1 MYRSG
6 TQGVKVR
13 GLILLSI
20 AVLAGCCYWGWQIAF
35 NDGMISA
42 DGGQVA
48 PLWQRLSIAG
58 AIVTTAVAFAWGMLF
73 YGAHYIDRLECDAA
87 GVMTIRTIG
96 LLRGAQYMVNE
107 KDIATVEARHDDFV
121 SEGGLA
127 VNAPWLKLQ
136 LKNGLPWL
144 ILDQQGV
151 FTDDLKLREV
161 LRRTMGI

>member
-1 MYRSG
+1 
-6 TQGVKVR
+6 
-13 GLILLSI
+13 
-20 AVLAGCCYWGWQIAF
+20 
-35 NDGMISA
+35 
-42 DGGQVA
+42 
-48 PLWQRLSIAG
+48 
-58 AIVTTAVAFAWGMLF
+58 MLF
-73 YGAHYIDRLECDAA
+73 DGVHYIDRLECNAA

-107 KDIATVEARHDDFV
+107 KDIATVEARHDDVV

-151 FTDDLKLREV
+151 FTDDPTLRKV